1 MVLKTG
7 TCTPALDCLMQGC
20 CAQGGGALDSGP
32 RLMRG
37 GRGGVCTALERGRQL
52 CLPARHG
59 GQPLLQALRQL
70 PHTGT
75 TSVTRRLTISCRGLP
90 VQN

>member
-37 GRGGVCTALERGRQL
+37 GRGGVCTALERG
-52 CLPARHG
+52 

>member
-37 GRGGVCTALERGRQL
+37 GRQL